1 MVDKALL
8 NPIWPRAHISF
19 DLRSLVPLQ
28 APLHDI
34 LIISLVEGAPQLMDR
49 HSSVHGPCV
58 GKAPLNMCARIGASV
73 IVGYTWVSPLFLCM
87 WEHSA
92 SCS

>member
-58 GKAPLNMCARIGASV
+58 GKALLSMCSRIMLMVLIAHMR
-73 IVGYTWVSPLFLCM
+73 FL
-87 WEHSA
+87 
-92 SCS
+92 